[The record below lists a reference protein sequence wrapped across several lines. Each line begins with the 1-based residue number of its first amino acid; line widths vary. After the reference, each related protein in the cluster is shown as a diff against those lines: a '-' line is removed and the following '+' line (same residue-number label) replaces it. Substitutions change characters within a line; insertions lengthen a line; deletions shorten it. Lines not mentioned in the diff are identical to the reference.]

1 MRKKLD
7 TQQYYDK
14 YEKSRHSLG
23 MFRMPARFDNI
34 CRTIISTRKKVQEY
48 HNFLYLQS
56 LTYLKSRACGGFA

>member
-23 MFRMPARFDNI
+23 MFRMPARFDKYLSKYNI
-34 CRTIISTRKKVQEY
+34 NNGIIQEY
-48 HNFLYLQS
+48 YILHKMSILYL
-56 LTYLKSRACGGFA
+56 